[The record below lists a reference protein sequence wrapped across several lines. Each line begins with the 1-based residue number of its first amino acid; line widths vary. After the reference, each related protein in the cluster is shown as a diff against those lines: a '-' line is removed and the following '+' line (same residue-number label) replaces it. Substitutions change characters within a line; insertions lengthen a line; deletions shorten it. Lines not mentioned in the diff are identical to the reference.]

1 MMKDHCFEFIKG
13 HGEEFSQVVGGEDT
27 RVELALPHDA
37 QVLGSAH
44 VLRRCDLLEVAC
56 PVVQWVAIDMVD
68 LHARCAG
75 SDPGLV
81 DKMMAETVAEI
92 NHARISVP
100 PFAVMAVPARRT
112 IAGTE
117 SVLDLAD
124 RAPCDGEKASVSGA
138 VELCLALIGFG
149 IGASSYFDA
158 LENKRVLHKTSLS
171 LLHAATCGQLG
182 KAVQK

>member
-1 MMKDHCFEFIKG
+1 MMKDHCFEFVEG

-27 RVELALPHDA
+27 WVELALPHDA

-56 PVVQWVAIDMVD
+56 PVVQVVAVDMVD
-68 LHARCAG
+68 LHARCARP
-75 SDPGLV
+75 DPGLV

-112 IAGTE
+112 SAETE
-117 SVLDLAD
+117 MVLDLVD
-124 RAPCDGEKASVSGA
+124 RAPCDGEEPSVGGA
-138 VELCLALIGFG
+138 VELRLAVIGFG
-149 IGASSYFDA
+149 VGASSYFDA
-158 LENKRVLHKTSLS
+158 LENKRVLHKTLN
-171 LLHAATCGQLG
+171 C
-182 KAVQK
+182 